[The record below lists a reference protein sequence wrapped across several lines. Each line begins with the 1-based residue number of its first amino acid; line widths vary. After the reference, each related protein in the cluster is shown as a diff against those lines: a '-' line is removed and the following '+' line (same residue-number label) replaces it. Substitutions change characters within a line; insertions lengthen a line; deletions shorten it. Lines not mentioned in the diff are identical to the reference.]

1 VLLLPQHRPSSALI
15 AGNVAESRERMGSI
29 ATGSCILKQNMILC
43 GALLALGLG
52 TITTAN
58 AQYYVGQRIYE
69 AAPRIYDPGVPPSEV
84 MAIVRSAGLAPLSRP
99 VRRGGAY
106 VLTAASRGGNQVRV
120 VVDAYE
126 GDILRVSPLY
136 AAGRDEGPRIT
147 YERDPRFDGGVPP
160 VPPRSVPGAHLANV
174 PPATGPVELKPQH
187 APLPRPRPSVA
198 VAAPAPDPAVPAA
211 ASVPTPV
218 PTEAVS
224 AAPPAEVA
232 PKPQA
237 PTMVP
242 VAPLD

>member
-1 VLLLPQHRPSSALI
+1 
-15 AGNVAESRERMGSI
+15 
-29 ATGSCILKQNMILC
+29 
-43 GALLALGLG
+43 
-52 TITTAN
+52 
-58 AQYYVGQRIYE
+58 
-69 AAPRIYDPGVPPSEV
+69 

-106 VLTAASRGGNQVRV
+106 VLTATSRGGSQVRV

-147 YERDPRFDGGVPP
+147 YGRDPRFDGGVPP
-160 VPPRSVPGAHLANV
+160 VPPRSVPNAHLANV
-174 PPATGPVELKPQH
+174 PPATGPVEVKPQH

-198 VAAPAPDPAVPAA
+198 VATPAPDPAVPAA
-211 ASVPTPV
+211 ASASVPTPV
-218 PTEAVS
+218 PTEAAP
-224 AAPPAEVA
+224 AAPPEDAA
-232 PKPQA
+232 PKAQA

>member
-1 VLLLPQHRPSSALI
+1 
-15 AGNVAESRERMGSI
+15 MGSI
-29 ATGSCILKQNMILC
+29 ATGSCILKQNIILC

-52 TITTAN
+52 TITTAS
-58 AQYYVGQRIYE
+58 AQYYVGPRIYE

-84 MAIVRSAGLAPLSRP
+84 MAIVRSAGLAPSSRP

-106 VLTAASRGGNQVRV
+106 VLTATSRGGSQVRV

-147 YERDPRFDGGVPP
+147 YGRDPRFDGGVPP
-160 VPPRSVPGAHLANV
+160 VPPRSVPNAHLANV
-174 PPATGPVELKPQH
+174 PPATGPVEVKPQH

-198 VAAPAPDPAVPAA
+198 VAAPAPDPVVPAA
-211 ASVPTPV
+211 ASASVPTPV
-218 PTEAVS
+218 PTEA
-224 AAPPAEVA
+224 APPAPPEDAA
-232 PKPQA
+232 PKAQA